1 MKRARKKVGMKV
13 VIMRIVVGQ
22 GYGSGG
28 GLDGIGR
35 EFSYYGMKIDPV
47 GSMVQFCSIVT
58 LDSILNS
65 SSLKI

>member
-1 MKRARKKVGMKV
+1 
-13 VIMRIVVGQ
+13 MRIVVGQ
-22 GYGSGG
+22 EYGFGG

-35 EFSYYGMKIDPV
+35 EFSCYGMKIDPV
-47 GSMVQFCSIVT
+47 GSMVKFYSIVS